1 MEIQIDNRQENQ
13 PVQLDSV
20 RMKAAAILN
29 ALDCPDGELSI
40 VFVDDAGI
48 AALNQTYL
56 QRRGPTN
63 VIAFPMQEGEFSEI
77 TPDLIGDVVISL
89 DTCRRESEAA
99 AMPYEERLDQ
109 LLIHGI
115 LHLFG
120 YDHVTNESDA
130 ARMAAKS
137 AALMTLIGGL
147 STPNRGGQ

>member
-1 MEIQIDNRQENQ
+1 
-13 PVQLDSV
+13 
-20 RMKAAAILN
+20 
-29 ALDCPDGELSI
+29 LSI

-77 TPDLIGDVVISL
+77 NPDLIGDVVISL

>member
-1 MEIQIDNRQENQ
+1 
-13 PVQLDSV
+13 
-20 RMKAAAILN
+20 MKTAAILN

-40 VFVDDAGI
+40 VFVGDEEI
-48 AALNQTYL
+48 ADLNQTYL
-56 QRRGPTN
+56 QRSGPTN
-63 VIAFPMQEGEFSEI
+63 VIAFPMQEGEFSEV

-99 AMPYEERLDQ
+99 AMPYEERLAQ

-120 YDHVTNESDA
+120 YDHVANEAEA

-137 AALMTLIGGL
+137 DALMTLLKGL
-147 STPNRGGQ
+147 PISSEGEA